1 MSELLELS
9 APERNVLLAALNGPL
24 PDADA
29 MVMGLCLRLCGLG
42 LMQRAGGTAAAN
54 GWRGSPRAFL
64 LTRAGW
70 SLLKYECRRAP
81 IRRAS

>member
-1 MSELLELS
+1 MSVLLELS
-9 APERNVLLAALNGPL
+9 APERNVLLAALNEPL
-24 PDADA
+24 FDADA

-54 GWRGSPRAFL
+54 GWRGSPHAFM

-70 SLLKYECRRAP
+70 SLLKSERRGAP
-81 IRRAS
+81 IRRAG